1 MYGAFSISLNDWFL
15 FQILVSR
22 AVHSFYFYILSLCIF
37 FINKKNTWKKRGK
50 IVCLG
55 RRQQGHEG
63 KSSGGKRIGK
73 AGKPRLVDNS
83 YFDTLNED

>member
-1 MYGAFSISLNDWFL
+1 M
-15 FQILVSR
+15 
-22 AVHSFYFYILSLCIF
+22 
-37 FINKKNTWKKRGK
+37 
-50 IVCLG
+50 CLG